1 MFSLL
6 VLTPSLLVNMLQPIL
21 TRVRTLD
28 TFVGLLQEDMT
39 SRLWLHD
46 TYFEEED
53 FEAVEQTLKSMR
65 DISEMYF
72 VNNATIAESV
82 TGCVDT
88 VGNVSELMNDVE
100 GGEPDEVETLFVEV
114 DRLFD
119 LCSDTVEKVY
129 SMGEMVDIMAVDAR
143 NQLYSATRLLDKR
156 YAVNEMHVAL
166 NKPLLYNLTQ
176 DKFRV
181 ERMRNWTGWII
192 AYANAS
198 VKVDTL
204 ILNSDV

>member
-6 VLTPSLLVNMLQPIL
+6 VLTPSLLVNMIQPVL
-21 TRVRTLD
+21 TRVRALD
-28 TFVGLLQEDMT
+28 TFVGLLEEDMT

-53 FEAVEQTLKSMR
+53 FEAVEQTLESMR

-72 VNNATIAESV
+72 VNNVSITECV
-82 TGCVDT
+82 TECVDT
-88 VGNVSELMNDVE
+88 VGNVSELLDTVE
-100 GGEPDEVETLFVEV
+100 GGEPDEVETLLV
-114 DRLFD
+114 DASRIFD
-119 LCSDTVEKVY
+119 MCTGTIEKVY
-129 SMGEMVDIMAVDAR
+129 SMGDMVDNMAVDAR
-143 NQLYSATRLLDKR
+143 EQLYFATRLLDKR
-156 YAVNEMHVAL
+156 SALNEMHNAL

-176 DKFRV
+176 DRARV

-192 AYANAS
+192 AHANAS

>member
-6 VLTPSLLVNMLQPIL
+6 VLTPSLLVNMLQPML
-21 TRVRTLD
+21 YRVRALD
-28 TFVGLLQEDMT
+28 TIVGLLHENVT
-39 SRLWLHD
+39 SRVWLHD

-72 VNNATIAESV
+72 VNNDTIAECV
-82 TGCVDT
+82 TGCVDM
-88 VGNVSELMNDVE
+88 VGNVSELLDTVE
-100 GGEPDEVETLFVEV
+100 GGEPDEVETLFVDV
-114 DRLFD
+114 GRIFD
-119 LCSDTVEKVY
+119 MCTDTIERVY
-129 SMGEMVDIMAVDAR
+129 SMGEMVDTMAVDAR

-156 YAVNEMHVAL
+156 SAVNEMHVAL
-166 NKPLLYNLTQ
+166 NRPLLYNLTR
-176 DKFRV
+176 DRGRV

-204 ILNSDV
+204 IPNSDV